1 MELLEGTQT
10 RVGAVSSSTVIVCW
24 AVVVLPQAS
33 TAVHVLVIEPQP
45 STTVLTSLNVTGTSV
60 SQLSV
65 AVTAGG
71 ANILSHC
78 MVVFAGTPTR
88 VGAVS
93 SSTVIVCCAVV
104 VLPQASTAV
113 HVLVMEPQP
122 STTVLTS
129 LNVTGTSVSQL

>member
-1 MELLEGTQT
+1 MD
-10 RVGAVSSSTVIVCW
+10 
-24 AVVVLPQAS
+24 
-33 TAVHVLVIEPQP
+33 PQP
-45 STTVLTSLNVTGTSV
+45 STTVLTSLNVAGRSV
-60 SQLSV
+60 SQLTV

-113 HVLVMEPQP
+113 HVLVIDPQP

-129 LNVTGTSVSQL
+129 LNVTGTSLSQLSVAVTAGGANILSHCMVVFAGTDRKIG

>member
-1 MELLEGTQT
+1 M
-10 RVGAVSSSTVIVCW
+10 
-24 AVVVLPQAS
+24 
-33 TAVHVLVIEPQP
+33 EPQP

-71 ANILSHC
+71 GRILSHC

-93 SSTVIVCCAVV
+93 SSTVMICSAVV
-104 VLPQASTAV
+104 VLPQASTTV
-113 HVLVMEPQP
+113 HIFMMDPHA
-122 STTVLTS
+122 STPVFTS
-129 LNVTGTSVSQL
+129 LNVTGTSVSQLSVA